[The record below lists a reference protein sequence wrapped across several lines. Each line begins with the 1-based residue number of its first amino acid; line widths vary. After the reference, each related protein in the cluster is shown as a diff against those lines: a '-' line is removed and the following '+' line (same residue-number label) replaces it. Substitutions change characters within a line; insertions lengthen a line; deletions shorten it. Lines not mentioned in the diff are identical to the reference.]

1 MHNNNTIFERKKEMK
16 RFNFARSL
24 ILVLSLALII
34 CSLVAFTAAAE
45 DSTGKFGGISVA
57 YGDKVAVRVMV
68 DATKEQIEN
77 GEYVTMTL
85 EELKEKFNG

>member
-1 MHNNNTIFERKKEMK
+1 MYNKTIFERKKEMK

-24 ILVLSLALII
+24 VLVLSLALII
-34 CSLVAFTAAAE
+34 CSLVAFTAGAE
-45 DSTGKFGGISVA
+45 TEDTTGRFGGISVA

-77 GEYVTMTL
+77 GEVVVW
-85 EELKEKFNG
+85 E